1 VVLNYKQRLLHAEW
15 VQASEL
21 HSKKNI
27 MKQYKILFFVA
38 ALVLSVTSCKKKL
51 DDLLS
56 NPNTP
61 TLDKADVDLYLNGIQ
76 LSFADFYN
84 TMSDRGSELSRLN
97 NMGGNTYLNT
107 YRPET
112 FNGVWGTAY
121 RSLLTQINAM
131 EPLATAQNKWHHI
144 GIGQVLKAYTGM
156 TLVDNFGDVPWS
168 EAANPTN
175 SVINPKIDKGSDV
188 YAACIALLDA
198 AIVNFNKVAGAPVSN
213 DIYYNGG
220 AASTATSITRWKT
233 LANTLK
239 LKGYMTT
246 RLVDATV
253 TAKINTLISGND
265 LIDTEA
271 EDFVF
276 RFGTNLENP
285 ASRHPKYTACYRAAS
300 AGGVGI
306 YISNYLAWE
315 MATEKGIV
323 DPRIRYYFRR
333 QTNSRS
339 GQLNSAGAFY
349 IPATAVSCQGALSP
363 GHFPANMAYCM
374 VGDGYFGRDHGDP
387 SGIPP
392 DGQWR
397 AAWGVYPCGGDFDAL
412 AVNPGTNGSSAL
424 TQSLVTLTTNPGGR
438 GAGIHPIWLSSF
450 TQFLLAEANLTLSTS
465 GNARNYLDSA
475 MKLSFAKVIGFP
487 ATVSVAPAA
496 AFVPSTAQVD
506 FYRSTVLNSYD
517 AAANNADKLNIIMK
531 EYHIAAFGN
540 GIEPYNN
547 YRRTGMPRNMQPTL
561 NPAPGPFIRSFWY
574 PADHVTLNLNAK
586 QKADNT
592 VRVFWDNGSATLF

>member
-1 VVLNYKQRLLHAEW
+1 
-15 VQASEL
+15 
-21 HSKKNI
+21 
-27 MKQYKILFFVA
+27 
-38 ALVLSVTSCKKKL
+38 L

-61 TLDKADVDLYLNGIQ
+61 TLDKADVDLYMNGIQ
-76 LSFADFYN
+76 LSFADFFN
-84 TMSDRGSELSRLN
+84 TMSDRGAEVTRQT
-97 NMGGNTYLNT
+97 NMGGNTYLNS

-112 FNGVWGTAY
+112 FNGAWSTAY

-131 EPLATAQNKWHHI
+131 EPLATAQNKWHHL
-144 GIGQVLKAYTGM
+144 GIAQVLKAYTGM
-156 TLVDNFGDVPWS
+156 TLVDHFGDVPWT
-168 EAANPTN
+168 EAANPAN
-175 SVINPKIDKGSDV
+175 SVINPKIDKGSDI
-188 YAACIALLDA
+188 YANCITLLDA
-198 AIVNFNKVAGAPVSN
+198 AIANFNKTAGAAVTN
-213 DIYYNGG
+213 DLFYSGG
-220 AASTATSITRWKT
+220 SSTTATAINRWKT

-239 LKGYMTT
+239 LRAFVTT
-246 RLVDATV
+246 RLVDATAA
-253 TAKINTLISGND
+253 TKINALITAGD

-285 ASRHPKYTACYRAAS
+285 GSRHPKYGASYRAA
-300 AGGVGI
+300 GGVSL

-333 QTNSRS
+333 QTNARS
-339 GQLNSAGAFY
+339 TQLASNGQFF

-363 GHFPANMAYCM
+363 GHYPANMAYCM

-397 AAWGVYPCGGDFDAL
+397 SAWGIYPCGGDFDAL
-412 AVNPGTNGSSAL
+412 PVNTGAASSL
-424 TQSLVTLTTNPGGR
+424 VNSTVTLTSNAGAR
-438 GAGIHPIWLSSF
+438 GAGIHPIWLSSY
-450 TQFLLAEANLTLSTS
+450 THFLLAEANLILATNGT
-465 GNARNYLDSA
+465 ARSLFETGIRQSIT
-475 MKLSFAKVIGFP
+475 KVMAFP
-487 ATVSVAPAA
+487 ATMSITPNP
-496 AFVPSTAQVD
+496 AFVPTSAQVD
-506 FYRSTVLNSYD
+506 VYVNTVLNSYD
-517 AAANNADKLNIIMK
+517 AAATNADKLNIVMK
-531 EYHIAAFGN
+531 EYHIASFGN

-574 PADHVTLNLNAK
+574 AQDHVTLNLNAK

>member
-1 VVLNYKQRLLHAEW
+1 
-15 VQASEL
+15 
-21 HSKKNI
+21 
-27 MKQYKILFFVA
+27 MKQYKILFIVA

-76 LSFADFYN
+76 LSFGDFFN
-84 TMSDRGSELSRLN
+84 TMSDRGSEVTRLN

-112 FNGVWGTAY
+112 FNGAWSTAY

-131 EPLATAQNKWHHI
+131 EPLATAQNKWHHL
-144 GIGQVLKAYTGM
+144 GIAQVLKAYTGM
-156 TLVDNFGDVPWS
+156 TLVDHFGDVPWT
-168 EAANPTN
+168 EAANPAN
-175 SVINPKIDKGSDV
+175 SVINPKIDKGSDI
-188 YAACIALLDA
+188 YANCITLLDA
-198 AIVNFNKVAGAPVSN
+198 AIANFNKTAGAAVTN
-213 DIYYNGG
+213 DLFYSGG
-220 AASTATSITRWKT
+220 GSTTATAINRWKT

-239 LKGYMTT
+239 LKAFVTT
-246 RLVDATV
+246 RLVDATAA
-253 TAKINTLISGND
+253 TKINALITAGD

-276 RFGTNLENP
+276 RFSTNLENP
-285 ASRHPKYTACYRAAS
+285 ASRHPKYTACYRAA
-300 AGGVGI
+300 GGVNI

-333 QTNSRS
+333 QTNARS
-339 GQLNSAGAFY
+339 TQLAANGQFF

-363 GHFPANMAYCM
+363 GHYPPTMAYCM

-397 AAWGVYPCGGDFDAL
+397 AAWGIYPAGGDFDAL
-412 AVNPGTNGSSAL
+412 AVNTGAASSL
-424 TQSLVTLTTNPGGR
+424 VNSTVTLTSNAGAR

-450 TQFLLAEANLTLSTS
+450 THFLLTEANLMLGTS
-465 GNARNYLDSA
+465 GTARSLFETGIRQSI
-475 MKLSFAKVIGFP
+475 AKVMAFP
-487 ATVSVAPAA
+487 ATMSITPNPT
-496 AFVPSTAQVD
+496 FVPTSAQVD
-506 FYRSTVLNSYD
+506 VYVNTVLNSYD
-517 AAANNADKLNIIMK
+517 AAATNADKLNVVMK
-531 EYHIAAFGN
+531 EYHIASFGN
-540 GIEPYNN
+540 GVEAYNN

-561 NPAPGPFIRSFWY
+561 NAAPGPFIRSFWY
-574 PADHVTLNLNAK
+574 AQDHVTLNLNAK
-586 QKADNT
+586 QKPDNT